1 MESLQLIKKIAFIS
15 TFPPRQ
21 CRIATFTKSL
31 IDELTKSNPL
41 LSTVVIAVN
50 DLAGAYNYPEVV
62 QYEINENEY
71 STYLQAADYVNVN
84 QFDIVC
90 IQQELKCL
98 GEDNT
103 TNLLSL
109 SEHLRTP
116 VIICF
121 PTTICNPNELPYK
134 YIERLGLLSAHFVV
148 STQMARE
155 VLEKAFS
162 IRNPDIEI
170 IHPGMTLQEAAQK
183 YLHSFETTRLNFGKH
198 LLNKQNR
205 FNVSN
210 GFNTL
215 PQLKLN
221 HLIRMTDSTGILQHA
236 KYSFPDYSE
245 GYCTDDNA
253 RALILALLMNQLYKN
268 SRWLDHLKSRTI
280 GFLNYALNRKTFRFR
295 NFFGYNREW
304 LDEQG
309 SEDSH
314 GRALW
319 ALGCCI
325 SKSNDLDLQDIANQ
339 LFKAALKSVGEF
351 SNARSWSFILL
362 GINEYLKRFPDD
374 RICKR
379 IEIELSDRII
389 KMFSHNSSFD
399 WPWCEEIITYDNAR
413 ITQGILNCGYRTK
426 RNDLIDTALHSL
438 RWLVQI
444 QTAEEGHFR
453 AIGSNGFFKR
463 GSTIAQFDQQPIEA
477 SAMIS
482 SCIEAFKITGD
493 YDWVKSSRTIFSW
506 FLGKNDL
513 GLALYDETSGGCRD
527 ALHADR
533 VNRNQGAESTL
544 SFLTSLIE
552 MNLLEKYLPI

>member
-1 MESLQLIKKIAFIS
+1 MEPQPLIKKIAFIS

-21 CRIATFTKSL
+21 CRIATFTKRL
-31 IDELTKSNPL
+31 IDELTKSNPQI
-41 LSTVVIAVN
+41 STAVIAVN
-50 DLAGAYNYPEVV
+50 DSAGAYNYPEVV
-62 QYEINENEY
+62 QYEINENEH
-71 STYLQAADYVNVN
+71 STYLQAADFINVN
-84 QFDIVC
+84 QFDLVC
-90 IQQELKCL
+90 IQQELKCYD
-98 GEDNT
+98 GDNV
-103 TNLLSL
+103 TNQLALLK
-109 SEHLRTP
+109 HLKTP

-121 PTTICNPNELPYK
+121 PTTICNPNELHYE
-134 YIERLGLLSAHFVV
+134 YIERLRLFSVHFVV
-148 STQMARE
+148 STQIARE
-155 VLEKAFS
+155 MLEKRSS
-162 IRNPDIEI
+162 IPNLDIEI
-170 IHPGMTLQEAAQK
+170 IHHEMILQELAQK
-183 YLHSFETTRLNFGKH
+183 YLHSFEITRLNFGRH
-198 LLNKQNR
+198 LLNKQDRLNVFNR
-205 FNVSN
+205 FD
-210 GFNTL
+210 TL
-215 PQLKLN
+215 PRLNLN
-221 HLIRMTDSTGILQHA
+221 HLIQMTDSTGILQHA

-253 RALILALLMNQLYKN
+253 RALILSLLINQLYKN
-268 SRWLDHLKSRTI
+268 SPWLDQLKFRTI
-280 GFLNYALNRKTFRFR
+280 GFLNYALNRKTFRFK
-295 NFFGYNREW
+295 NFLGYNREW

-325 SKSNDLDLQDIANQ
+325 SNSNDLDLQDIANQ
-339 LFKAALKSVGEF
+339 IFKAALKSVAGF
-351 SNARSWSFILL
+351 SNTRSWSFVLL

-374 RICKR
+374 RIIKKM
-379 IEIELSDRII
+379 EIELSDRII
-389 KMFSHNSSFD
+389 NMFSYNSSSE
-399 WPWCEEIITYDNAR
+399 WPWCEDIITYDNAR
-413 ITQGILNCGYRTK
+413 ITQGILNCGHRTK

-493 YDWVKSSRTIFSW
+493 YTWVQSSRTIFSW
-506 FLGKNDL
+506 FMGKNDL

-544 SFLTSLIE
+544 SFLTSLME